1 MEPEIAMS
9 AALATGNTQ
18 VLRETDSPTG
28 RRVQLLRERG
38 TYAGAQPYYTVA
50 TFKPTGRPT
59 AIRHTPFLTR
69 AERLFELFLADVTDA
84 ADLALRPMLAFDAY
98 RDRIQWPSPLS

>member
-1 MEPEIAMS
+1 MS
-9 AALATGNTQ
+9 TALATGNRQ

-28 RRVQLLRERG
+28 RHVQLLRERG

-69 AERLFELFLADVTDA
+69 AEPRRQPDRGKRDSQEVTIPCIW
-84 ADLALRPMLAFDAY
+84 RT
-98 RDRIQWPSPLS
+98 